1 MADLEVLAVV
11 EEASRGTM
19 EIEMTGPTIE
29 TGVSREGTTDT
40 KVEAVVEET
49 SEEEVVVAMIATTTI
64 DNLLLE
70 DNGKIGGIV
79 PTTVDHLLAGIEE
92 VPSADQ

>member
-1 MADLEVLAVV
+1 MADLEVLAVA

-49 SEEEVVVAMIATTTI
+49 SEEEVVVAMIATTMI

-70 DNGKIGGIV
+70 DNGKIGGTV
-79 PTTVDHLLAGIEE
+79 LTTVDPLLAGIEE
-92 VPSADQ
+92 VPLADP